1 MPLIGGMI
9 AKIFGLP
16 ILGIK
21 VASREGYNKDL
32 GKNLLG
38 VEANHYVQGL
48 GYVISKAVTS
58 EARKRL
64 EALSE
69 IFMF

>member
-16 ILGIK
+16 ILEIK
-21 VASREGYNKDL
+21 VASREGYSKDL
-32 GKNLLG
+32 GKYFLG

-48 GYVISKAVTS
+48 GYIISKAVTS
-58 EARKRL
+58 EAWKRL
-64 EALSE
+64 EALNE
-69 IFMF
+69 ICTF